1 VRVRLVLW
9 HAVAEVVTTWPEVG
23 LLPDRLH
30 GLRPLV
36 GYGPDTAAV
45 VYTAAYPPELAHI
58 EDPSAI
64 WDRAHNETLDLL
76 APGDAGLVGTGR
88 HSRAGGGLHTAIVF
102 YHQAFRLA
110 PSRAEL
116 RTDLGHVYHNHGRY
130 AEALAQYRAALEID
144 PQFAAAHYDSGLA
157 WLALR
162 RQDLAREAFQAAL
175 GLDPG
180 CAACQDALQAL
191 QE

>member
-1 VRVRLVLW
+1 MARI
-9 HAVAEVVTTWPEVG
+9 P
-23 LLPDRLH
+23 
-30 GLRPLV
+30 RPSSTPPPIPPNWRISRTPAPS
-36 GYGPDTAAV
+36 GTAPI
-45 VYTAAYPPELAHI
+45 TRHSI
-58 EDPSAI
+58 S
-64 WDRAHNETLDLL
+64 WLL
-76 APGDAGLVGTGR
+76 APGDAGLVGTGC

-102 YHQAFRLA
+102 YHQAVRLA

-180 CAACQDALQAL
+180 CAACQDALPAL